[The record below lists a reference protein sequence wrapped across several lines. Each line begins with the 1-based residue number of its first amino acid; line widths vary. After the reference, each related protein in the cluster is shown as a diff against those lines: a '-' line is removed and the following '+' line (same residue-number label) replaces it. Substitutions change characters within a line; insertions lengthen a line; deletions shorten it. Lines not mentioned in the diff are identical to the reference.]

1 MNIINGDPMI
11 FPIEAFVPLV
21 SVSLLDLKD
30 NTLHFDLV
38 HTGIATSKI
47 ISLKNDNSKNI
58 TTYMIK
64 NPLPEN
70 LVFKE
75 NMGYITNKPKNIEII
90 FTYHEPNPNF
100 KIEVPI
106 MIRGGKNIILKIVA
120 NIIQPEVFI
129 EEEKFNFGG
138 VCFNEMKIKNLTL
151 TNKSKLPAS
160 VYINLNS
167 DLRFKDF
174 RLVLNEKFKND
185 KSDIIKPVE
194 KKVAN
199 EDKVEE
205 IEEEEIEENSES
217 QNNEETEEEEINKED
232 IREFYVTIPPQK
244 SLLFDLI
251 FYPNSL
257 ENENIKFLTNFQL
270 VGSSGSYKGLQ
281 REIIAKKIESIISIS
296 EMVVKFP
303 KTFIYENT
311 KNYKTKEIKI
321 ASANK
326 KTALNWQFINYEN
339 DKNFIDGIF
348 NILNKS
354 GIIPEE
360 QDIFI
365 PIKFTFIPREKKVY
379 KSQVVLLVTD
389 TEGNQV
395 NKTIRIEGEGLIPR
409 IYIDKRELILPIV
422 PLGIESSIRFKI
434 KNEGYENEE
443 IKADFEVYQ
452 QGSLP
457 IKFNFLENNN
467 IIGYSQSQLKCEV
480 TMLSTKPI
488 SFTTKLIFYDTKGKQ
503 YPIMVSGT
511 TDNCL
516 FTNYSFFQRN
526 FYDKETKNVNI
537 IKTPPEGNEEIN
549 EEKRNENVSSN
560 YAGSSINSISLL
572 GYNKINPQI
581 IDQNCKYIKKYL
593 KKIHLDDGFKQN
605 NTFKTFPDDVVKG
618 NGKVIYI
625 LIKNLIGKEPP
636 GKVRS

>member
-1 MNIINGDPMI
+1 
-11 FPIEAFVPLV
+11 
-21 SVSLLDLKD
+21 
-30 NTLHFDLV
+30 
-38 HTGIATSKI
+38 
-47 ISLKNDNSKNI
+47 
-58 TTYMIK
+58 
-64 NPLPEN
+64 
-70 LVFKE
+70 
-75 NMGYITNKPKNIEII
+75 
-90 FTYHEPNPNF
+90 
-100 KIEVPI
+100 
-106 MIRGGKNIILKIVA
+106 MIRGGKSLILKIIA

-270 VGSSGSYKGLQ
+270 VGSSGAYKGLQ

-326 KTALNWQFINYEN
+326 KTSLNWQFINFEN
-339 DKNFIDGIF
+339 DKNFVDGIF

-365 PIKFTFIPREKKVY
+365 PIKFTFIPKEKKIY

-422 PLGIESSIRFKI
+422 PLG
-434 KNEGYENEE
+434 
-443 IKADFEVYQ
+443 
-452 QGSLP
+452 
-457 IKFNFLENNN
+457 
-467 IIGYSQSQLKCEV
+467 
-480 TMLSTKPI
+480 M
-488 SFTTKLIFYDTKGKQ
+488 
-503 YPIMVSGT
+503 
-511 TDNCL
+511 
-516 FTNYSFFQRN
+516 
-526 FYDKETKNVNI
+526 
-537 IKTPPEGNEEIN
+537 
-549 EEKRNENVSSN
+549 
-560 YAGSSINSISLL
+560 
-572 GYNKINPQI
+572 
-581 IDQNCKYIKKYL
+581 
-593 KKIHLDDGFKQN
+593 
-605 NTFKTFPDDVVKG
+605 
-618 NGKVIYI
+618 
-625 LIKNLIGKEPP
+625 
-636 GKVRS
+636 